1 MLASRATKLRLHRDI
16 NLWQIPLQLTLVA
29 VALFGITLIPDI
41 LDKYGVTHIQS
52 WRALRVQGG

>member
-16 NLWQIPLQLTLVA
+16 NMWRIPLQLTLVA
-29 VALFGITLIPDI
+29 VALFGITPIPDI

-52 WRALRVQGG
+52 